1 MVDNLNDALEVLIQ
15 AAMIG
20 QSHGVYTLEE
30 AAMIQSSIKYLQ
42 QLSNSNT
49 TDNDINVVE

>member
-30 AAMIQSSIKYLQ
+30 ASMIQSSIKYLQ
-42 QLSNSNT
+42 QLSSSNA
-49 TDNDINVVE
+49 TDDDINVG